1 MLNIIICDDEKKYVD
16 NLKTVVEEFFKKINA
31 GVTITSY
38 TDGDELLNEKIK
50 ADIVFLD
57 IEMKRVDG
65 ITVAEEI
72 RRYDMNVPIIY
83 VTSYVDYWRKAYSVH
98 AFDFITKPYTK
109 EQVEKVLS
117 DFVHMVEETEEKKV
131 LLKTQDCTVN
141 IRQNDIYYFMIEK
154 KKQVLMAAVNGN
166 YIVKENLKDI
176 YEKLDKD
183 MFYFSHKSSIVN
195 LRYVERLENGYDIIM
210 DNGEFVPL
218 AHNKRADFL
227 KRLSS
232 VILEKLK
239 GECL

>member
-1 MLNIIICDDEKKYVD
+1 MFNIIICDDEKKYVD
-16 NLKTVVEEFFKKINA
+16 NLKTVVEDFFKKINTD
-31 GVTITSY
+31 VTITSY

-117 DFVHMVEETEEKKV
+117 DFVHMMEETEEKKV

-141 IRQNDIYYFMIEK
+141 MRQNDIYYFMIEK
-154 KKQVLMAAVNGN
+154 KKQVLMATVNGN
-166 YIVKENLKDI
+166 YIVRENLKDI